1 MRTWI
6 ARIIPALRLARVSV
20 AFAAVANVWFVILW
34 TRASA
39 NEPGTAA
46 LKPDSAHAR
55 GLGASPWVG
64 SIADD
69 STWSLVILLLG
80 SAANALGLFAFAT
93 TFNDL
98 LDWRRDRSTNP
109 DRPIPAGRLS
119 VDQAATLV
127 AASFGVAVLGATV
140 LGMTS
145 VLLTI
150 VVGGAIL
157 FFNALGKYV
166 PAVGLVVLGLIYA
179 GQMVVPNLGLRF
191 VWPVWL
197 VMTHALAVG
206 TIVHIVGRKTPTV
219 SARAAITACTGWLFW
234 TLIILGVGYWRS
246 APAMPVNPASTSVRA
261 AAAAGSAATGSA
273 AADRA
278 AERSADRA
286 AERAREEG
294 GDSGRA
300 SNTST
305 SSGAPSSSSESA
317 DPSRADATPRE
328 PRDAT
333 RGGDAALSTPA
344 APSQPVSKADMRRSL
359 WPAWVDPWAALWV
372 FLLVLAFAMLVWRR
386 IRSLGMN
393 QRSGEKIAR
402 YGALWLA
409 FYACAWCASQKF
421 WTEATILAVLAGAG
435 LLGMTLLREVI
446 ALIEHP
452 VGYRRE

>member
-1 MRTWI
+1 MRSWI

-46 LKPDSAHAR
+46 LKPDSS
-55 GLGASPWVG
+55 GFLGG
-64 SIADD
+64 SLSQG
-69 STWSLVILLLG
+69 STWELVILLAS

-140 LGMTS
+140 LGMPS

-206 TIVHIVGRKTPTV
+206 AIVHVVGRKTPTV
-219 SARAAITACTGWLFW
+219 SARAAITACAGWLFW
-234 TLIILGVGYWRS
+234 TLVILGVGYWRS
-246 APAMPVNPASTSVRA
+246 APAMPVSPAGTSARA
-261 AAAAGSAATGSA
+261 ASAVGATAS
-273 AADRA
+273 D
-278 AERSADRA
+278 RSADRA
-286 AERAREEG
+286 RAAEPE
-294 GDSGRA
+294 
-300 SNTST
+300 
-305 SSGAPSSSSESA
+305 SGANSTGSTPLPENAES
-317 DPSRADATPRE
+317 PRADGTPRE

-333 RGGDAALSTPA
+333 RGGESASA
-344 APSQPVSKADMRRSL
+344 APTPPTPPLPKADLRRSL
-359 WPAWVDPWAALWV
+359 WPAWVDPWAALWL
-372 FLLVLAFAMLVWRR
+372 FLLVLAFAMLVLRR

-421 WTEATILAVLAGAG
+421 WTEASILAVLAGVG